1 MPVSGHTQVSELC
14 NSSVPLLQGLSGSP
28 RLTPHQEARPPSP
41 STQQTL
47 SYQERALGIGG
58 GSGSGGAQPDRAR
71 GPGIPGL
78 DPDLTAEFPHN
89 RPSPMIGGEPVGA
102 CAVTAGQPES
112 MPVSGN
118 TLVKELY
125 SSFVQLLQG
134 CSGSPGLHP
143 HQHTIIILP
152 STQNALVYKQSAQG
166 LGGGSGPGVA
176 PPDRARGSGLPDQD
190 LNAESPYNRPSPMIG
205 GESVGACA
213 VTA

>member
-1 MPVSGHTQVSELC
+1 
-14 NSSVPLLQGLSGSP
+14 
-28 RLTPHQEARPPSP
+28 
-41 STQQTL
+41 
-47 SYQERALGIGG
+47 
-58 GSGSGGAQPDRAR
+58 
-71 GPGIPGL
+71 
-78 DPDLTAEFPHN
+78 
-89 RPSPMIGGEPVGA
+89 MIGGEPVGA

-213 VTA
+213 VTADNGTQIRQENEKLLKKLTCKICKERQVDTTLLPCGHLVICDRCASRLTIGQK